1 MVKKNLIRQGDVP
14 IGYFDGETVF
24 LDSEFL
30 GCGIGKKL
38 VRGGLTVRWVPGI
51 ARGLDKEN
59 PQEQIRKVK
68 VYQMKA
74 EVEPA
79 RKFIPYARLYRQYG
93 GGKPPEYA
101 PVFLRHAGAGKPHQ
115 PYEGV

>member
-51 ARGLDKEN
+51 HWT
-59 PQEQIRKVK
+59 RKMPERILKRCWKKRNVIFWPRMHRES
-68 VYQMKA
+68 VSTLCWMRQMPT
-74 EVEPA
+74 EVW
-79 RKFIPYARLYRQYG
+79 KSS
-93 GGKPPEYA
+93 
-101 PVFLRHAGAGKPHQ
+101 
-115 PYEGV
+115 